1 MGSIKLILKFLGVIL
16 LSIILIVILFFVYL
30 TLADYRPKPSEP
42 LTIGGNTNYATDS
55 RRQFT
60 LLSWNI
66 GYCAMGKEADFFYDG
81 GKMTRP
87 SFDYFQ
93 KYLNGVYNSVCKAD
107 TVDFL
112 FLQEADQDARRSY
125 YIDEVDLLTKGM
137 KDFTSSFAVNYDVDF
152 IPLPLH
158 SPLSKVKAGLLNLM
172 RFKPSSVARIA
183 SPVNFS
189 WPKNLFFLDRCMML
203 SRFPLSNNRE
213 MVLINLHNS
222 AFSDGVVLRRHEMEL
237 IRSTVTEEYN
247 KGNYVIA
254 GGDWNIAPPGFI
266 PAMFRSGENAA
277 PVTEQIPVDFLPE
290 SWKWVFDPG
299 YPTNRDAESAYRKGL
314 TGVHIYDFFLVS
326 PNVQVDEIRTIPNGF
341 TWSDHQP
348 VYLRFSLKDEFV
360 PVDNPVLNNK

>member
-1 MGSIKLILKFLGVIL
+1 MGSIKLILKFLGL
-16 LSIILIVILFFVYL
+16 ILISIVLLVIVFLAYL
-30 TLADYRPKPSEP
+30 TLTDYRPKPSEDIAIQGKSGYP
-42 LTIGGNTNYATDS
+42 ADI

-60 LLSWNI
+60 VLSWNI

-87 SFDYFQ
+87 AFNYFQ

-107 TVDFL
+107 TIDFL
-112 FLQEADQDARRSY
+112 FLQEVDQDARRSY
-125 YIDEVDLLTKGM
+125 YINEIELLTKGLH
-137 KDFTSSFAVNYDVDF
+137 DFNYSFALNYKVGF

-158 SPLSKVKAGLLNLM
+158 SPLAKVEAGLLNLM
-172 RFKPSSVARIA
+172 RFKPVSVKRIA

-189 WPKNLFFLDRCMML
+189 WPKNLFFLDRCMMV
-203 SRFPLSNNRE
+203 SRFPLSNKRE

-254 GGDWNIAPPGFI
+254 GGDWNSVPPGFV
-266 PAMFRSGENAA
+266 PAVFRSGEKAS
-277 PVTEQIPVDFLPE
+277 PVTEQISDDFLPAA
-290 SWKWVFDPG
+290 WQWVFDPAF
-299 YPTNRDAESAYRKGL
+299 PTNRDADSPYRKGL
-314 TGVHIYDFFLVS
+314 TGVHIYDFFLLS
-326 PNVQVDEIRTIPNGF
+326 PNVQVDEIRTIPDGF

-348 VYLRFSLKDEFV
+348 VYLRFSLKEEFV
-360 PVDNPVLNNK
+360 PMANPALNNK